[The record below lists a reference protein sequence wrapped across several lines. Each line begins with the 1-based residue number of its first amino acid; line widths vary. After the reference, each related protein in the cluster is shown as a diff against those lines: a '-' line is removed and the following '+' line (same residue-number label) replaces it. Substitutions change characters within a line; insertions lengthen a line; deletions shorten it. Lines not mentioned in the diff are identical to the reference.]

1 VRNRKSIRV
10 SGPRSHWQWR
20 QASRGRL
27 CFAHRWEYRCARKC
41 PSRHRRIERLW
52 ETFQDRWVSE
62 LRLAR
67 AKTKQQAQTVLER
80 YLCVHNRR
88 LSRPALNASA
98 CLEKSQHPSDR
109 PCPVFQG
116 SAHGGERQY
125 DTFEGTV
132 FQIPKQSPFHSYAN
146 KRIDV
151 HLLLDGAVELFYQ
164 NEKIA
169 AFDAKTTHAFG
180 LYRTHGKQ
188 EGFRLRTYF
197 HSINPA
203 PGTATLTFSLCW

>member
-1 VRNRKSIRV
+1 MGNV
-10 SGPRSHWQWR
+10 SGPIGQRAQ
-20 QASRGRL
+20 
-27 CFAHRWEYRCARKC
+27 
-41 PSRHRRIERLW
+41 
-52 ETFQDRWVSE
+52 T
-62 LRLAR
+62 AR

-88 LSRPALNASA
+88 LSKPALNAQPAWKKVSTLQIDPA
-98 CLEKSQHPSDR
+98 LCFRDR
-109 PCPVFQG
+109 RTV
-116 SAHGGERQY
+116 AK
-125 DTFEGTV
+125 DNTITFEGTV
-132 FQIPKQSPFHSYAN
+132 FQISKQSLFHSYAN

-151 HLLLDGAVELFYQ
+151 HVLLYGAVELFYQ

-203 PGTATLTFSLCW
+203 PGTVTLTFSRCC